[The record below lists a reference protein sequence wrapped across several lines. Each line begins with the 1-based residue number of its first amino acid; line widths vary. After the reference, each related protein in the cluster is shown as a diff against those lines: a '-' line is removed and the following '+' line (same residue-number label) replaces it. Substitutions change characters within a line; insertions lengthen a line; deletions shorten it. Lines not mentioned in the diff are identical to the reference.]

1 MWLDGVLLVGGVLLP
16 GFQPTARWRFGFG
29 ARSGPNYAML
39 EERHDVRLFRV
50 ALGAR
55 LGLGLGLGLV
65 LRLGLGLGFQSG
77 EGQALAPCSQ
87 VQAVHGAYTSVPFL
101 HFLSS

>member
-55 LGLGLGLGLV
+55 LG
-65 LRLGLGLGFQSG
+65 
-77 EGQALAPCSQ
+77 
-87 VQAVHGAYTSVPFL
+87 
-101 HFLSS
+101 